1 MNYEAP
7 DLALKF
13 TGSFGKLAT
22 WPFTA
27 ARQAAIGATGDTVTI
42 VDGEDCGRG
51 GRK

>member
-7 DLALKF
+7 HLDFKL
-13 TGSFGKLAT
+13 TGSFGKLAI

-27 ARQAAIGATGDTVTI
+27 TRQAAIGAKGGTVTF

-51 GRK
+51 GCK